1 MAAQRLRDQVE
12 AVGRLLEAVQGQPCF
27 DTVAAAQERML
38 VQAFGSARLQPT
50 QVTTLSSLVAA
61 QPWSEVSKGRL
72 LEKLGSIVA
81 SGSAVG
87 LRMAQQDYECIFG
100 YLTAGSWHQL
110 ARTDVPEEAKLN
122 VLVDVAIS
130 LSLRN
135 PTEGTYH
142 MLTAMWRMAVDG
154 AEAAKNLARA
164 AKYSYLQQTKRVFK
178 RQVSRLPAPPVR
190 LTELPTSPSTFCGN
204 HPDFFKQVYGDELP
218 AACPAPEAAIR
229 SVQATYPCRNTKQQ
243 ATGAQMMSASASQP
257 DVLQMMQ
264 LMFDNLRRADVGA
277 QTGPLN
283 LKILGGGAK
292 RAAASA
298 FAAVE

>member
-27 DTVAAAQERML
+27 DAVAAAQERML

-130 LSLRN
+130 LGLRN
-135 PTEGTYH
+135 PTEGTYQ

-154 AEAAKNLARA
+154 AETAKNLAWA

-178 RQVSRLPAPPVR
+178 RQD
-190 LTELPTSPSTFCGN
+190 
-204 HPDFFKQVYGDELP
+204 HPGFFKQVYGDELP

-229 SVQATYPCRNTKQQ
+229 SAQATYPCRNTKQQ

-283 LKILGGGAK
+283 LKILG
-292 RAAASA
+292 
-298 FAAVE
+298 

>member
-1 MAAQRLRDQVE
+1 
-12 AVGRLLEAVQGQPCF
+12 
-27 DTVAAAQERML
+27 ML
-38 VQAFGSARLQPT
+38 AQAFGSARLQPT

-100 YLTAGSWHQL
+100 YLTAGSRHQL
-110 ARTDVPEEAKLN
+110 ALADVPEEAKLN
-122 VLVDVAIS
+122 VLVEVAIS
-130 LSLRN
+130 LGLRN
-135 PTEGTYH
+135 PTEGTH
-142 MLTAMWRMAVDG
+142 QMLTAMWRMAVDG
-154 AEAAKNLARA
+154 AEAAKNLAWA

-190 LTELPTSPSTFCGN
+190 LIELPTSPSTFCEN

-218 AACPAPEAAIR
+218 AACPAPGAATR

-264 LMFDNLRRADVGA
+264 LAFDNLRRADVGA

-283 LKILGGGAK
+283 LEILGGRRETRRGLGV
-292 RAAASA
+292 RSRGGRCPEFSSIFRLRRGTVASSA
-298 FAAVE
+298 NAAVASD